1 MPVLYTS
8 FASPIVSRRWS
19 DVQELLNQLQDNNA
33 NLIFAEDVRDAVY
46 TLWERVEEVAI
57 VAASASLASPYFQN
71 PNPTTIEV
79 GGIAEGTTFSSPQTM
94 QQMFDALLY
103 PYTAPILSLS
113 GLFGQPLANKEYG
126 QSLNSTLLWSV
137 TKKSNTITSINVNSQ
152 IILPVN
158 GGDQSGTMGVT
169 GTWSTPAVST
179 LNTFTMS
186 VSDGTNTTSTSTSYE
201 WMNKIYWGRL
211 DLTSIL
217 NPDLSDPNTRN
228 SRIATIVSNFFPNSS
243 SGSLLIRGLT
253 GAGVS
258 PGNLLAKV
266 KNKSYPNINGAGG
279 YLLFAWPS
287 SVPNAITPAF
297 SVNGLTSTGFSPL
310 LTGFSFINTHGITTN
325 YEVWISHTAQN
336 SPLNPVTIS

>member
-8 FASPIVSRRWS
+8 FASPIVSRRWT

-79 GGIAEGTTFSSPQTM
+79 GGIAEGTTFSNPQTV

-103 PYTAPILSLS
+103 PYAAPILSLS

-126 QSLNSTLLWSV
+126 APLNSTLSWGV
-137 TKKSNTITSINVNSQ
+137 TKKSNTITSITVDGQ
-152 IILPVN
+152 IFISN
-158 GGDQSGTMGVT
+158 GGNQNGTKVVI

-186 VSDGTNTTSTSTSYE
+186 VGDGQTTTTTSTSYE

-217 NPDLSDPNTRN
+217 NPDLSDPNTR
-228 SRIATIVSNFFPNSS
+228 SARIATIVSNFFPTSS

-258 PGNLLAKV
+258 PGNMLSKV
-266 KNKSYPNINGAGG
+266 KNRTYTNINGAGG

-287 SVPNAITPAF
+287 NVPNATSPAF
-297 SVNGLTSTGFSPL
+297 SVNGLTSTGFSRL
-310 LTGFSFINTHGITTN
+310 LTNFSFINTHGIITN
-325 YEVWISHTAQN
+325 YEVWISNTAQN
-336 SPLNPVTIS
+336 SPLNPVIIS

>member
-79 GGIAEGTTFSSPQTM
+79 GGIAEGTTFSSPQTV

-137 TKKSNTITSINVNSQ
+137 TKKSNTITSINVGGQ
-152 IILPVN
+152 IFTPN
-158 GGDQSGTMGVT
+158 GGDQSGTKVVS

-179 LNTFTMS
+179 LNTFTMT
-186 VSDGTNTTSTSTSYE
+186 VGDGQTTTTTSTSYE

-211 DLTSIL
+211 DLTSIS
-217 NPDLSDPNTRN
+217 NPDLLDPNTRS
-228 SRIATIVSNFFPNSS
+228 SRIATIVSNFFPNSV
-243 SGSLLIRGLT
+243 SGSSLIRGLT

-258 PGNLLAKV
+258 PGNMLSKV
-266 KNKSYPNINGAGG
+266 KNKTYTNINGAGG
-279 YLLFAWPS
+279 YLVFAWPS
-287 SVPNAITPAF
+287 NVPNATTPAF
-297 SVNGLTSTGFSPL
+297 SVNGVTSTGFSPL
-310 LTGFSFINTHGITTN
+310 LTNFSFINTYGIITN

-336 SPLNPVTIS
+336 SPLNPVIIS